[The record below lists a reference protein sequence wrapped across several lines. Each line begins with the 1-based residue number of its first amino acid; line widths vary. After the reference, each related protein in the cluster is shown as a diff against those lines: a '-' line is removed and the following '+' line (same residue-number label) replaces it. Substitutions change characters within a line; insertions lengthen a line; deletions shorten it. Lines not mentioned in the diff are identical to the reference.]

1 MYYLA
6 KSLDPT
12 RLVEDNSICCG
23 RGHTVTDLNSWHA
36 YLPGWEW
43 DEHLK
48 NISDNTYPG
57 STFDY
62 EEGFVQTEVP

>member
-23 RGHTVTDLNSWHA
+23 RGHTETDINSWHE
-36 YLPGWEW
+36 YLPGWAWE
-43 DEHLK
+43 EHMANIDK
-48 NISDNTYPG
+48 NTFEG
-57 STFDY
+57 STYHF
-62 EEGFVQTEVP
+62 EKGF